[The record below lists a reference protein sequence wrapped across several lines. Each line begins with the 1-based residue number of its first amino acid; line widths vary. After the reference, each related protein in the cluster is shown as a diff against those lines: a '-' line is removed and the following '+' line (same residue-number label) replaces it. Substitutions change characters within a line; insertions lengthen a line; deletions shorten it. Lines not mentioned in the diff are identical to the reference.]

1 MPPPINPMNRI
12 TGPAPSQSH
21 LSLPDPL
28 PATIDSLASARWM
41 REPDWR
47 TFQEKLMSVPRLPFL
62 RSRPAMLTLIG
73 VLLLCGG
80 ATAAVKIYETFYVVE
95 GVALLDDGTTVQFK
109 GTAVVDGQAATIQ
122 PAEVKEVAGQP
133 LPTAPE
139 KK

>member
-1 MPPPINPMNRI
+1 MTRPMNPMTR
-12 TGPAPSQSH
+12 PVRSASH
-21 LSLPDPL
+21 TSPPDPL

-41 REPDWR
+41 RESDWR
-47 TFQEKLMSVPRLPFL
+47 TFQEKLMSVPRSPFL

-80 ATAAVKIYETFYVVE
+80 ATAAVKIYEVFYVVE

-109 GTAVVDGQAATIQ
+109 GTAVLDGTQAVQ

-133 LPTAPE
+133 LAAPE